1 MGKRLVAYFSASK
14 GKVTEH
20 LAKELAEASCAD
32 IFEIKPEVPYTE
44 ADINWVNPLSRCNK
58 EKFGKKD
65 VPVEGKVGNM
75 EEYDLIMIG
84 FPIWYGCAPNVVNTF
99 LKDYDLSG
107 KKIAVFATSGGS
119 GIGKTADKL
128 KPYISDTTEIVT
140 AERMSGSESREA
152 LKAWAD
158 RCDEN
163 K

>member
-1 MGKRLVAYFSASK
+1 MGKRLVAYFSS
-14 GKVTEH
+14 
-20 LAKELAEASCAD
+20 S
-32 IFEIKPEVPYTE
+32 
-44 ADINWVNPLSRCNK
+44 
-58 EKFGKKD
+58 EKRTFR
-65 VPVEGKVGNM
+65 
-75 EEYDLIMIG
+75 
-84 FPIWYGCAPNVVNTF
+84 NTF

-140 AERMSGSESREA
+140 AECMSGSESREA
-152 LKAWAD
+152 LNAWAD